1 MTGKTIKERVDEKFS
16 EIDKTKRGDKK
27 MRKKYHIEMNSYLMD
42 SEANVV
48 DKDEAIA
55 VYHRMKESKF
65 YFKGLLSD
73 NETGEVYADFLYTAG
88 LDGLTFKEWY
98 ASEEWL
104 KNSDE

>member
-1 MTGKTIKERVDEKFS
+1 
-16 EIDKTKRGDKK
+16 

-42 SEANVV
+42 SEANVA
-48 DKDEAIA
+48 DKNEAIA
-55 VYHRMKESKF
+55 VYYRMKESKF

-73 NETGEVYADFLYTAG
+73 NETGEVYADFLYSVG

>member
-1 MTGKTIKERVDEKFS
+1 MK
-16 EIDKTKRGDKK
+16 
-27 MRKKYHIEMNSYLMD
+27 KKYHIEMYSYIMD
-42 SEANVV
+42 SEGNLV

-73 NETGEVYADFLYTAG
+73 NETGEVYADFLYSAG
-88 LDGLTFKEWY
+88 PDGLTFEEWY

>member
-1 MTGKTIKERVDEKFS
+1 MK
-16 EIDKTKRGDKK
+16 
-27 MRKKYHIEMNSYLMD
+27 KKYHIEMNSYIMD
-42 SEANVV
+42 AGANIA

-55 VYHRMKESKF
+55 VYHRMKDSKF
-65 YFKGLLSD
+65 YYEGSLSD
-73 NETGEVYADFLYTAG
+73 NETGEVYADFIYSAG